1 MGPKY
6 GISHVINTKT
16 NLVALLADFSH
27 VNRIEMYTEDENR
40 VRVELHVLDVK
51 VNKISASLKEKQYVD
66 SKLFFLLT
74 LTAASLLCSHYN
86 LILPPPSD
94 VNIVHLSQPITLLME
109 SVDAMNLACLTAG
122 YYRLLV
128 DSRRSIFNVAKNTD
142 SMGICV
148 PKKKKS
154 QDDSSEFGALKKT
167 CFKSCFLF
175 AGLATRVKQNYQ
187 AIECTYS
194 TPHKGADDRNNQRC
208 SQEYSDQECEYL
220 DHGRCEGQPVYITE
234 IHQPQHSIH
243 HAERVE
249 CCRVPCSQTYMNI
262 PRPKP
267 QDSSRSAK
275 VSFIF
280 GDPPLDSVNPQNLGY
295 QRLMDEGPEILDNH
309 SPMYRRLE
317 EDYKMMD
324 AIEDGYQYSSK
335 IFGPTECIEEPLL
348 HDICYAETTDDAE
361 DEDDISCEEDM
372 VMSDIDKPTLLSLSG
387 SSDDII
393 DLTSLPPPPEG
404 NDEEDNDVLLHSLN
418 MAIAAPPP
426 GFRDSSDEEEQQQ
439 GAGIRA
445 QGACNDIPV
454 SLIDSVPTHGA
465 VGPGKPLD
473 DAVVSTLQALEALAA
488 SEEQS
493 PAQSE
498 SSTGSPYTI
507 VTFIH

>member
-1 MGPKY
+1 M
-6 GISHVINTKT
+6 
-16 NLVALLADFSH
+16 
-27 VNRIEMYTEDENR
+27 
-40 VRVELHVLDVK
+40 
-51 VNKISASLKEKQYVD
+51 
-66 SKLFFLLT
+66 
-74 LTAASLLCSHYN
+74 
-86 LILPPPSD
+86 
-94 VNIVHLSQPITLLME
+94 
-109 SVDAMNLACLTAG
+109 
-122 YYRLLV
+122 
-128 DSRRSIFNVAKNTD
+128 
-142 SMGICV
+142 
-148 PKKKKS
+148 
-154 QDDSSEFGALKKT
+154 
-167 CFKSCFLF
+167 
-175 AGLATRVKQNYQ
+175 
-187 AIECTYS
+187 
-194 TPHKGADDRNNQRC
+194 
-208 SQEYSDQECEYL
+208 
-220 DHGRCEGQPVYITE
+220 
-234 IHQPQHSIH
+234 
-243 HAERVE
+243 
-249 CCRVPCSQTYMNI
+249 
-262 PRPKP
+262 
-267 QDSSRSAK
+267 
-275 VSFIF
+275 SFIF

-309 SPMYRRLE
+309 SPMYRRLD
-317 EDYKMMD
+317 EDYRM
-324 AIEDGYQYSSK
+324 IEDGYQYSTK

-426 GFRDSSDEEEQQQ
+426 GFRDSSDEEEQQ

-465 VGPGKPLD
+465 EGPGKPLD

>member
-1 MGPKY
+1 M
-6 GISHVINTKT
+6 
-16 NLVALLADFSH
+16 
-27 VNRIEMYTEDENR
+27 
-40 VRVELHVLDVK
+40 
-51 VNKISASLKEKQYVD
+51 
-66 SKLFFLLT
+66 
-74 LTAASLLCSHYN
+74 
-86 LILPPPSD
+86 
-94 VNIVHLSQPITLLME
+94 
-109 SVDAMNLACLTAG
+109 
-122 YYRLLV
+122 
-128 DSRRSIFNVAKNTD
+128 
-142 SMGICV
+142 
-148 PKKKKS
+148 
-154 QDDSSEFGALKKT
+154 
-167 CFKSCFLF
+167 
-175 AGLATRVKQNYQ
+175 
-187 AIECTYS
+187 
-194 TPHKGADDRNNQRC
+194 
-208 SQEYSDQECEYL
+208 
-220 DHGRCEGQPVYITE
+220 YITE
-234 IHQPQHSIH
+234 IHQPQHTMH
-243 HAERVE
+243 MAERVE
-249 CCRVPCSQTYMNI
+249 CCRIPYSQTYLNV

-267 QDSSRSAK
+267 QDSSRNAK

-295 QRLMDEGPEILDNH
+295 QRLMDEGAEILDNH

-324 AIEDGYQYSSK
+324 AIEDGDGYPYATK
-335 IFGPTECIEEPLL
+335 IFGPGECIEEPLL

-418 MAIAAPPP
+418 LAIAAPPP

-439 GAGIRA
+439 QQ

-454 SLIDSVPTHGA
+454 SLIDSVPTHRAEGH
-465 VGPGKPLD
+465 GMEPLN

-498 SSTGSPYTI
+498 SSTGSSYTI

>member
-1 MGPKY
+1 M
-6 GISHVINTKT
+6 H
-16 NLVALLADFSH
+16 
-27 VNRIEMYTEDENR
+27 M
-40 VRVELHVLDVK
+40 
-51 VNKISASLKEKQYVD
+51 
-66 SKLFFLLT
+66 
-74 LTAASLLCSHYN
+74 
-86 LILPPPSD
+86 
-94 VNIVHLSQPITLLME
+94 
-109 SVDAMNLACLTAG
+109 
-122 YYRLLV
+122 
-128 DSRRSIFNVAKNTD
+128 
-142 SMGICV
+142 
-148 PKKKKS
+148 
-154 QDDSSEFGALKKT
+154 SERA
-167 CFKSCFLF
+167 
-175 AGLATRVKQNYQ
+175 
-187 AIECTYS
+187 
-194 TPHKGADDRNNQRC
+194 
-208 SQEYSDQECEYL
+208 
-220 DHGRCEGQPVYITE
+220 
-234 IHQPQHSIH
+234 
-243 HAERVE
+243 E
-249 CCRVPCSQTYMNI
+249 CCRIPCSQTYLNI

-295 QRLMDEGPEILDNH
+295 QRLMDEGPDILDNH

-324 AIEDGYQYSSK
+324 AIEDGYPYSTK

-426 GFRDSSDEEEQQQ
+426 GFRDSSDEEEQQ
-439 GAGIRA
+439 GAGQRS

-454 SLIDSVPTHGA
+454 SLIDSVPTRGA
-465 VGPGKPLD
+465 EGPGEPLD